1 MLVPNS
7 GLGELSTHRGFA
19 MGRLFAD
26 ESGTSMAAPHVAHL
40 AAGLLAEYP
49 EADTNLIRA
58 LLVAHAEVPDASIE
72 LFPDK
77 DVLRQVCGY
86 GQTSVDALYRSLENS
101 VTLVATERIAN
112 KRHHFYEIP
121 VPGDFVSIGRRA
133 RELTVA
139 MAHTPFVRSTRIA
152 YKATR
157 MDFRVVAVEDID
169 HAAAVFNRA
178 TDRDEYERI
187 AELPRASV
195 GPQARDKGTVQA
207 ATWRFTQ
214 FNNRSTL
221 RNKRL
226 FVVVTRNDFPGGE
239 PHSAAEEPYALVV
252 CLRDHENEEARLYTE
267 LRNRLQARARAR
279 ART

>member
-1 MLVPNS
+1 
-7 GLGELSTHRGFA
+7 
-19 MGRLFAD
+19 
-26 ESGTSMAAPHVAHL
+26 
-40 AAGLLAEYP
+40 
-49 EADTNLIRA
+49 
-58 LLVAHAEVPDASIE
+58 
-72 LFPDK
+72 LFPDR
-77 DVLRQVCGY
+77 DTLRRICGY
-86 GQTSVDALYRSLENS
+86 GQTSVDALYRSIENS

-121 VPGDFVSIGRRA
+121 VPGDFVSSGRRA
-133 RELTVA
+133 RDITVA

-157 MDFRVVAVEDID
+157 MDFRVVAADDIL

-195 GPQARDKGTVQA
+195 GPQARDKGAVQA
-207 ATWRFTQ
+207 STWRFTQ

-226 FVVVTRNDFPGGE
+226 FVVVTRNDFPWRE
-239 PHSAAEEPYALVV
+239 PHGAAEKPYALVAWV
-252 CLRDHENEEARLYTE
+252 RDHENEKARLYTE
-267 LRNRLQARARAR
+267 FRNRLQARARAR